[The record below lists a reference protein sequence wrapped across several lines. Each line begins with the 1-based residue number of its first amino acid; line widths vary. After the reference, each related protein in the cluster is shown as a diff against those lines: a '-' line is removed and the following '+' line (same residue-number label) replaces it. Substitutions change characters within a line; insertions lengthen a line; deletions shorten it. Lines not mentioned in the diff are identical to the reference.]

1 MREIVVAVNSQDKIN
16 LGYLGENNYQVVKFD
31 ITDWLREHENGK
43 AVLLFKVNGM
53 DDPYPCKVE
62 IQGNYANWILTKA
75 DLQQGRNGKCQ
86 LIYYA
91 DGEAIAKSS
100 IFCTDVANSL
110 GEQTT
115 EPPEA
120 FTSWVNDVLIA
131 GLQAENAVK
140 SAVQIQQQMNE
151 TLLSAQQTFEAA
163 VRQGLSSIEDAK
175 EQVAQQAEQS
185 VDRLDETADAA
196 NRTVLDALTEGLH
209 QIDTAQTQAVMAVT
223 DEGGRQA
230 EKLRALVPDG
240 YYTKEESDQRYA
252 QIDDAKFGVA
262 TTWSSQNIVSR
273 ICPSFEV
280 SGSIVTCNPVKGSPL
295 NVLVQ
300 IEPVQEGTGDPSPE
314 NVRPIQGFNTV
325 NVVNFTGKNLID
337 FMSAIPYG
345 DGTIEILENGVK
357 WSGTFSFRMPVSFP
371 LKKGETI
378 TASWVSN
385 VGEGQK
391 WRAAYPVG
399 NSSPTRDNGKS
410 LQLDDPRTVSE
421 IIIYK
426 NADWE
431 NRGENMV
438 YENIQLEY
446 GAQSTSYEPFSK
458 KNNIVTIS
466 LGQMVYG
473 GMLDVTTGVLTKTHE
488 NIPSYAGEDVGDDW
502 MSSTGDLTNGAQV
515 VYRLP
520 QPEIIQLDPVEI
532 AAFSGVN
539 TVYADT
545 GDVTVS
551 GYSDP
556 NTIINALTKRIS
568 ALEQNVI
575 GG

>member
-1 MREIVVAVNSQDKIN
+1 MAIEKRIGAYSAYAIAV
-16 LGYLGENNYQVVKFD
+16 
-31 ITDWLREHENGK
+31 ENGFQGTVEEWLESLIGPRGYQGWGVS
-43 AVLLFKVNGM
+43 AVSVS
-53 DDPYPCKVE
+53 
-62 IQGNYANWILTKA
+62 
-75 DLQQGRNGKCQ
+75 
-86 LIYYA
+86 A
-91 DGEAIAKSS
+91 DGSLIFTVQNPETGETRELEPIQIETLNALNSISMAKDEAISEIK
-100 IFCTDVANSL
+100 
-110 GEQTT
+110 
-115 EPPEA
+115 
-120 FTSWVNDVLIA
+120 
-131 GLQAENAVK
+131 K
-140 SAVQIQQQMNE
+140 
-151 TLLSAQQTFEAA
+151 
-163 VRQGLSSIEDAK
+163 
-175 EQVAQQAEQS
+175 
-185 VDRLDETADAA
+185 
-196 NRTVLDALTEGLH
+196 
-209 QIDTAQTQAVMAVT
+209 AQTQATEAVNTAGTQAVDSVNAAGTQVIESAETAVT
-223 DEGGRQA
+223 AAKNQAVSSVQSTGQSAVEKVQEAKTAGVQAVEDAQADAVKTVQDAGTKEA
-230 EKLRALVPDG
+230 EKISSILPVPTEADAGKVPVAKPGGSG
-240 YYTKEESDQRYA
+240 YELGS
-252 QIDDAKFGVA
+252 QIDDAKTSLD

-300 IEPVQEGTGDPSPE
+300 IEPVHEGTGDPSPE

-337 FMSAIPYG
+337 FMSAIPYS

-357 WSGTFSFRMPVSFP
+357 WSGTFSFQMPVSFP

-391 WRAAYPVG
+391 WRAAYPIG
-399 NSSPTRDNGKS
+399 NSSPIRDNGKS
-410 LQLDDPRTVSE
+410 LQLDDPRTVSG

-431 NRGENMV
+431 DRGENMV

-488 NIPSYAGEDVGDDW
+488 NIPSYTGEDVGDDW